1 MMFVVINY
9 LNLLPLPVLDGGRI
23 LQRLAFTRWPLS
35 DAVFSVIGA
44 LAMNG
49 GGLVVEHASAGRA
62 WPGAADRYQEPL
74 PAWRS

>member
-1 MMFVVINY
+1 VINY

-44 LAMNG
+44 LAMMAVAWWWNMHLLVG
-49 GGLVVEHASAGRA
+49 LGLVLLIGTKSRSS
-62 WPGAADRYQEPL
+62 
-74 PAWRS
+74 WRS